1 MDPLKNSTTN
11 ELDNSVDNI
20 TETSIEKEWPKM

>member
-1 MDPLKNSTTN
+1 MDPLKNSTTS
-11 ELDNSVDNI
+11 ELDNSVDKI